1 MEDYY
6 ILGDVAR
13 LLGIKAHRIV
23 YAVTSGHLPEPA
35 LRVGHKRVF
44 TAEDLERIAR
54 HFHVVPRWKKHQE
67 EHADKRNDVVEVRGL
82 VLKEPF
88 TVESSGTASPEVR
101 DGNGAVFC
109 WASDRGKALVIAGLL
124 ESASGK

>member
-1 MEDYY
+1 M
-6 ILGDVAR
+6 
-13 LLGIKAHRIV
+13 
-23 YAVTSGHLPEPA
+23 
-35 LRVGHKRVF
+35 F
-44 TAEDLERIAR
+44 TTEDLERITR

-67 EHADKRNDVVEVRGL
+67 EHAGCNDIIEVRGL

>member
-1 MEDYY
+1 MFTTED
-6 ILGDVAR
+6 V
-13 LLGIKAHRIV
+13 
-23 YAVTSGHLPEPA
+23 
-35 LRVGHKRVF
+35 
-44 TAEDLERIAR
+44 ERIAR
-54 HFHVVPRWKKHQE
+54 YFRVVPRWKKYQE

-88 TVESSGTASPEVR
+88 TVESGTASPEVR

-109 WASDRGKALVIAGLL
+109 WASDRSKALVIAGLL